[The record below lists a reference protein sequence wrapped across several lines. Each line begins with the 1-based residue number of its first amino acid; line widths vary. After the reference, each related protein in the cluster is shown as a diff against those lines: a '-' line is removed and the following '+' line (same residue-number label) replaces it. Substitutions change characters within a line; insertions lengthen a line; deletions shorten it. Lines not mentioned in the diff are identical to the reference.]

1 VTAAHRRAV
10 LALAAAVLL
19 AACATTPPSAD
30 LVAGRI
36 ALRVDAGA
44 DTPARSLSS
53 AFELRGDGERGELT
67 LTSPLGSVVARARWA
82 PGEAT
87 LATNEGERRFDDL
100 DALARGALGE
110 ALPLR
115 ALPAWL
121 RGRPWAGAASR
132 ATEAGFEQ
140 LGWQVA
146 LTRFAD
152 GQLDVTRAAPPAVTL
167 RARLE
172 TLP

>member
-1 VTAAHRRAV
+1 MTALRRRAAV
-10 LALAAAVLL
+10 VAAGLVLL
-19 AACATTPPSAD
+19 AGCATPPPAD
-30 LVAGRI
+30 LLSGR
-36 ALRVDAGA
+36 LVLKVDAGPA
-44 DTPARSLSS
+44 SPARSVTS

-67 LTSPLGSVVARARWA
+67 LTTPLGSVAARARWS

-87 LATNEGERRFDDL
+87 LATSDGEQRFDDL
-100 DALARGALGE
+100 EALARGALGE

-121 RGRPWAGAASR
+121 RGRPWPGAPSR
-132 ATEAGFEQ
+132 GTADGFEQ

-152 GQLDVTRAAPPAVTL
+152 GQLDITRSAPPAVSL

-172 TLP
+172 SPR